1 MIHNAYQLVIG
12 GQIMAEIDKKD
23 LGTMIG
29 LMVVGGAMLLTEGMG
44 DYAILGVFPLFGG
57 IGYVLY
63 KLKKN

>member
-1 MIHNAYQLVIG
+1 
-12 GQIMAEIDKKD
+12 MAEIDKKD

-29 LMVVGGAMLLTEGMG
+29 LMVVGGVMILTEGMG

-63 KLKKN
+63 KLKKRV